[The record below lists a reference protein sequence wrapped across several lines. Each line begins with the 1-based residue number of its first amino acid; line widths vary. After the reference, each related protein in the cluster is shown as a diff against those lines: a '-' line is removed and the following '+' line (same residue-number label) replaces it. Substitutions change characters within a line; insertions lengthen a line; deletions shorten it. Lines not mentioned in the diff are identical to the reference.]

1 MHRAIILVTS
11 LSCLAFSECQP
22 GKVSLESDTADTNAN
37 FWCGFY
43 ASTVVYGQ
51 ITELCGDELNTLDE
65 ASSDAFYDRAI
76 HDVLGACTD
85 YVNNSTDPEA
95 IEFVVKYVCRNGY
108 DEESVESTAAF
119 EELTC
124 SDVLTASYLTTWP
137 YEGLCPCIA
146 TGAVALTGDVG
157 AATCIE

>member
-1 MHRAIILVTS
+1 MHRAIIPATS

-22 GKVSLESDTADTNAN
+22 GKVSLETDTADTNAN

-65 ASSDAFYDRAI
+65 ASSDAFYGRAI

-108 DEESVESTAAF
+108 DEESEASTAAF
-119 EELTC
+119 DALTC
-124 SDVLTASYLTTWP
+124 GDVLTDDLVVTWP
-137 YEGLCPCIA
+137 YESLCPCIA
-146 TGAVALTGDVG
+146 TGNVSKVG
-157 AATCIE
+157 GETEATCIE